1 MCFAKIKNKKNKKIE
16 KIKNNK
22 SKLYSRK
29 DHYAILL
36 FNVTM
41 RSACVFLGILS
52 FSLFVCL
59 FLEEV
64 KKKKERHRLEKAK
77 KRLKKK
83 KIKIKQ
89 IGGVWTENRSEDQR
103 RTNEQTEQTD
113 RETSR
118 E

>member
-1 MCFAKIKNKKNKKIE
+1 MKNN
-16 KIKNNK
+16 NNK

-64 KKKKERHRLEKAK
+64 KKKKREAQIGEGKEKI
-77 KRLKKK
+77 KKK

-89 IGGVWTENRSEDQR
+89 IGGVWGAVD
-103 RTNEQTEQTD
+103 TEQI
-113 RETSR
+113 
-118 E
+118 